1 MRSNLSSG
9 LMMQAALLNLAGLC
23 LRMLWSPLMTT
34 RSQNEDGLQFVLQ
47 EEIWDLAV
55 VVLERR

>member
-1 MRSNLSSG
+1 
-9 LMMQAALLNLAGLC
+9 
-23 LRMLWSPLMTT
+23 MTT